1 MLRLSNEEISQHEG
15 ASSLK
20 NWLGFLLRATVTI
33 GICALLLAVV
43 DVQAVADRLKRADL
57 LVWTYGFLLTLLVL
71 VFMARRW
78 QLIMQQDG
86 AEAPYGVLL
95 FHYVE
100 STFFALFLPSS
111 IGGDVARGVRVQR
124 QLGGARRTVVNI
136 VTERLAGTWAICLLG
151 AISLLS
157 GGLPYSGV
165 TRAILITYLTVIGA
179 TMLSFSRTVH
189 RALNAALR
197 GMKLLRLIE
206 LHDLVFEQFRSYLGN
221 RNLLLQVILL
231 SLIQQ
236 FCMIVSAYLVG
247 QSAGVDLSLMFYLLA
262 MPLVWLM
269 GLLPALGGIGPREG
283 TFVFLLTQAG
293 IDADRAVAVAA
304 LFLAT
309 QVGRGVLGGFV
320 FLYRAIRP

>member
-1 MLRLSNEEISQHEG
+1 MSNEEISQHEG
-15 ASSLK
+15 ASPLK
-20 NWLGFLLRATVTI
+20 NWLGFLLRAAVTI
-33 GICALLLAVV
+33 GVCALLLAMV
-43 DVQAVADRLKRADL
+43 DVQAVVERLSRADL
-57 LVWTYGFLLTLLVL
+57 LLWAYGFLVALVVLVL
-71 VFMARRW
+71 MARRW

-86 AEAPYGVLL
+86 VEAPYGLL
-95 FHYVE
+95 LLHYVE

-151 AISLLS
+151 AISLMS

-179 TMLSFSRTVH
+179 TMLSFSHTVH
-189 RALNAALR
+189 RALNGVLR

-206 LHDLVFEQFRSYLGN
+206 LHDLVFDQFRSHLSN
-221 RNLLLQVILL
+221 RQLLLQVVLL

-247 QSAGVDLSLMFYLLA
+247 RSGGVDLSLMFYLLA

-293 IDADRAVAVAA
+293 IDPDRAVAVAA

-309 QVGRGVLGGFV
+309 QVGRGVLGGLV
-320 FLYRAIRP
+320 FLYRATRP